1 MTKYIICKPRG
12 GLNDIFGLVTMSLK
26 YAIRFNRIL
35 VIDTRKSL
43 HFKDDFF
50 KYFDINN
57 ANKHIYTSNI
67 DTLYNSIQNCTLFA
81 ANTITTTP
89 RNKQHINYNDFDP
102 FKHNIR
108 IIDLNTDYPEDVILY
123 GSNNANL
130 TKDIIYF
137 FKNFNLTPMVLN
149 HLKNRINIM
158 PNQYIS
164 VHIRNTDYKSNVIL
178 FIKNNYSQ
186 LKNKHIFLATD
197 DPNSI
202 ELFKTHFT
210 PSHIYTFFQFPKSN
224 KKYYNRAESGIHFN
238 IRNNNEHKI
247 FNIDTLIDIILLA
260 NSTKYLYSC
269 EQSGFSQG
277 VKMLFDEKHIIQNI
291 IMLCN
296 QLHNKMTNRI
306 TPFRNEDVKLTAHFP
321 LISLPEGGI
330 LNKKR
335 CKRMN
340 LIDTKNVHVNSL
352 ISLDNHKMV
361 IRPMKI

>member
-12 GLNDIFGLVTMSLK
+12 GLNDIFGFVTMCLK

-43 HFKDDFF
+43 HFKDNFF

-67 DTLYNSIQNCTLFA
+67 DTLYNSIQKCTLFA

-149 HLKNRINIM
+149 KLKTRINTM
-158 PNQYIS
+158 PNKYIS

-197 DPNSI
+197 DKNSI

-224 KKYYNRAESGIHFN
+224 KKYYNRAGSGIHFN
-238 IRNNNEHKI
+238 IRNNDEHKI

-277 VKMLFDEKHIIQNI
+277 VKMLFNEKHIIQNI
-291 IMLCN
+291 IMSCN

-306 TPFRNEDVKLTAHFP
+306 TPFRNENVKLAAHFP

-335 CKRMN
+335 CKIMN

-352 ISLDNHKMV
+352 ISPDNHKMV

>member
-12 GLNDIFGLVTMSLK
+12 GLNDIFGFVTMCLK

-43 HFKDDFF
+43 HFKDNFF

-57 ANKHIYTSNI
+57 ANKHIYTSDI
-67 DTLYNSIQNCTLFA
+67 DTLYNSIQKCTLFA
-81 ANTITTTP
+81 ANTITTIP

-123 GSNNANL
+123 GSNNEIL

-137 FKNFNLTPMVLN
+137 FKKFNLTPMVLN

-158 PNQYIS
+158 PTQYIS

-202 ELFKTHFT
+202 ELFKMHFT
-210 PSHIYTFFQFPKSN
+210 TSNIYTFFQFPKSN
-224 KKYYNRAESGIHFN
+224 KKYYNRTGSGIHFN

-306 TPFRNEDVKLTAHFP
+306 TQFQNEDVKSASHFP

-335 CKRMN
+335 CKIMN
-340 LIDTKNVHVNSL
+340 LIDIKNMHVNSL
-352 ISLDNHKMV
+352 ISPNNHKMV
-361 IRPMKI
+361 IRPITS